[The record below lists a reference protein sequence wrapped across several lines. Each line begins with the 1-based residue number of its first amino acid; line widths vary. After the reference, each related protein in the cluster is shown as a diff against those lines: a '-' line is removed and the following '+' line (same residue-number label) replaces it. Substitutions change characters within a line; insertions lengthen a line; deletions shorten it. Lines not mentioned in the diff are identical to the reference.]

1 MTLQKQKLARSSP
14 DVRNADDFTFEPY
27 AQMRG
32 EGFSGGLLLATRK
45 GNPAEQYVVKHMQC
59 CNAAN
64 EYVFSKLAEA
74 VGAKMPKTVLFMDP
88 SHSGV
93 FRFYAVGSRLVE
105 KQPCPSTELLL
116 AQAHNWQDFYYHIT
130 LSILAGEADNVDF
143 LLDTNNLLYR
153 IDAAETFRM
162 VEFYM
167 FNLVHWKLGHPKRQ
181 AVEELMAKPLDDL
194 WSQLYS
200 GSWLKRFSDE
210 HAPLL
215 LEPLRRMQELPDSY
229 IDEFLSILCCF
240 YPEQVGEYYRR
251 FVREA
256 REMAAKVVRLYG

>member
-14 DVRNADDFTFEPY
+14 DVRNADDFTVKPY
-27 AQMRG
+27 AQKRG

-45 GNPAEQYVVKHMQC
+45 GNPAEQYVVKHTQC

-74 VGAKMPKTVLFMDP
+74 VGANMPKTVLFMDP

-93 FRFYAVGSRLVE
+93 FRFYAVGSRLIE
-105 KQPCPSTELLL
+105 KQACPSTEQLL

-143 LLDTNNLLYR
+143 LLAADNVLYR

-167 FNLVHWKLGHPKRQ
+167 FNLVHWKSEHPKRQ
-181 AVEELMAKPLDDL
+181 AVEELMARPLDDL
-194 WSQLYS
+194 WIQLYS
-200 GSWLKRFSDE
+200 GSWLKLFSEE

-215 LEPLRRMQELPDSY
+215 LKPLRKVQEIPDSY
-229 IDEFLSILCCF
+229 VDEFLSILCCF
-240 YPEQVGEYYRR
+240 YPEHIGEYYRR

-256 REMAAKVVRLYG
+256 KEMEAKVVALYG